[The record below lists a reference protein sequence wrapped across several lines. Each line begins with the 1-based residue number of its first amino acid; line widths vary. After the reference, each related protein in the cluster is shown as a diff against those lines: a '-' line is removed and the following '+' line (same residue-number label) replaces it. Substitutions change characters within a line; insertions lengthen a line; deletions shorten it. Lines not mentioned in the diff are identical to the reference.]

1 MRGGVI
7 VLCDENGKLISHFV
21 CSTEHIPVV
30 KENYVCVCTRAC
42 VHTLF
47 LSGGTQLW
55 VVRTH
60 LSQTKMLLLKTLNER
75 IVSTE
80 FVIRSLF
87 FERHVLE
94 VPM

>member
-7 VLCDENGKLISHFV
+7 VPCDENGKLISHFI

-30 KENYVCVCTRAC
+30 KENYVCVCVC
-42 VHTLF
+42 VCVCVYASVRTHTF

-60 LSQTKMLLLKTLNER
+60 LPQTKMLLLKTLNER
-75 IVSTE
+75 IAAQG
-80 FVIRSLF
+80 FY
-87 FERHVLE
+87 
-94 VPM
+94 